1 MRKIII
7 SILCIINFISCVPN
21 EMLEDVKVSENIVEI
36 PNEEANDTIPE
47 NDIEYIK
54 NKINVDNNDKIVD
67 YCIIN
72 KDSIWVLSM

>member
-7 SILCIINFISCVPN
+7 SILCIINFISCVQN

-36 PNEEANDTIPE
+36 PNEEVNDTIPE

>member
-1 MRKIII
+1 
-7 SILCIINFISCVPN
+7 VPN

-36 PNEEANDTIPE
+36 PNEEVNDTIPE

-67 YCIIN
+67 YCVIN

>member
-7 SILCIINFISCVPN
+7 SILCIINLISCVPN
-21 EMLEDVKVSENIVEI
+21 EMLENIVEI
-36 PNEEANDTIPE
+36 PNEEVNDTIPE

-67 YCIIN
+67 YCVIN

>member
-1 MRKIII
+1 
-7 SILCIINFISCVPN
+7 VPN

-36 PNEEANDTIPE
+36 PNEEVNDTIPE

-67 YCIIN
+67 YCVIS

>member
-36 PNEEANDTIPE
+36 PNEEE

-72 KDSIWVLSM
+72 KDNICVFGM

>member
-36 PNEEANDTIPE
+36 PNEEVNDTIPE
-47 NDIEYIK
+47 NDIE
-54 NKINVDNNDKIVD
+54 
-67 YCIIN
+67 
-72 KDSIWVLSM
+72 

>member
-21 EMLEDVKVSENIVEI
+21 EMLEDVKVPENIVEI
-36 PNEEANDTIPE
+36 PNEEVNDTIPE

-67 YCIIN
+67 YCVIN

>member
-1 MRKIII
+1 
-7 SILCIINFISCVPN
+7 VPN

-36 PNEEANDTIPE
+36 PNEEVNDTIPE

>member
-7 SILCIINFISCVPN
+7 SILTVISFISCTQN
-21 EMLEDVKVSENIVEI
+21 EMLENILET
-36 PNEEANDTIPE
+36 PNEEVNDTIPE

-54 NKINVDNNDKIVD
+54 NKINIDNNDKIVD
-67 YCIIN
+67 YCVIN

>member
-1 MRKIII
+1 M
-7 SILCIINFISCVPN
+7 PN

-36 PNEEANDTIPE
+36 PNEEVNDTIPE

>member
-1 MRKIII
+1 M
-7 SILCIINFISCVPN
+7 PN

-36 PNEEANDTIPE
+36 PNEEVNDTIPE

-67 YCIIN
+67 YCVIN